1 MGLQQLVYLCDR
13 RAVAARALLALFND
27 PGCYVP
33 FAATAINFTQFV
45 LSMLCEG
52 LLDKRIYAHHR
63 GVGGGNGDGSIKGGG
78 HGGSSILGLGLGD
91 GSLHAAAALVELH
104 ELFCDLF
111 LRFGE
116 EVWRR
121 QRPAAGGIG
130 VMAFPP
136 LFNAFKEETRRAIE
150 AEA

>member
-63 GVGGGNGDGSIKGGG
+63 GVGGGNGDG
-78 HGGSSILGLGLGD
+78 GSGLL
-91 GSLHAAAALVELH
+91 SSCPACCEALSRTWCRYMSAAALA
-104 ELFCDLF
+104 
-111 LRFGE
+111 LRAAALARITLSPL
-116 EVWRR
+116 V
-121 QRPAAGGIG
+121 RP
-130 VMAFPP
+130 
-136 LFNAFKEETRRAIE
+136 LE
-150 AEA
+150 